1 MRLAR
6 EKQIGSAAKVQT
18 HRQHFDATFTAP
30 ASCIVIPAYRLRH
43 NFLSRF
49 FVPRCSAKKA
59 RAKRGQDYS
68 DAATKSAL
76 LSDA

>member
-30 ASCIVIPAYRLRH
+30 ASCIVIPAYRLRQ
-43 NFLSRF
+43 NFLSLF
-49 FVPRCSAKKA
+49 FVPRCSAKKSPRQA
-59 RAKRGQDYS
+59 RARLLRRRYKIG
-68 DAATKSAL
+68 ATQ
-76 LSDA
+76 